1 MVWTLETSNGFE
13 SDKIK
18 YDIVPYTRGRGL
30 DLGCG
35 HKKVWP
41 HAIGVD
47 NGHHFGQAGADVIVE
62 TCEDLGLF
70 ADGSMDFV
78 FSSHLLEHIE
88 DYEAALKEWWRVIKI
103 GGYLVLYL
111 PHKDFYP
118 NIGQPGANPDHKHDF
133 VPADIMDC
141 MRYVDPYWE
150 LVQCQERNEGN
161 EYSFLMVIKKRD
173 ADDAPTGITLTARKD
188 GRMADGKTACVVR
201 YGGFGDMVQM
211 SSILPGLKRE
221 GYHVTVMT
229 TPMGQSPLI
238 ADPHIDAWIIQDNN
252 QVPNPELHAYWEVW
266 RKKFD
271 RWINLSEATE
281 ASAIAY
287 PGRSPYYWTD
297 RARRAY
303 FGRVNYLE
311 LIHEIAGIDDAPNI
325 VFYPT
330 PEEKK
335 WAEDQYRQF
344 GTRPVIVWS
353 LSGSSFHKAYPWT
366 DAVVARLM
374 LETDAVVVFVGDIA
388 CKILEQ
394 GWENEKRVLCTS
406 GEWSIRQT
414 LAFAQHAEVVV
425 GPETGVVNSVGF
437 NPRVHKVLLL
447 SHSSEYNLC
456 KDWLNYTAL
465 EPKGAPCYPCHKMHL
480 TRDSCVED
488 EETGAAL
495 CAARISPDD
504 VFAAILATPK

>member
-1 MVWTLETSNGFE
+1 MVWTPDGPQGFE
-13 SDKIK
+13 SDKVK
-18 YDIVPYTRGRGL
+18 HDIVPYTRGSGL

-35 HKKVWP
+35 HRKVWP

-47 NGHHFGQAGADVIVE
+47 NGHHFGQAGADVIVDS
-62 TCEDLGLF
+62 CEDLGLF

-88 DYEAALKEWWRVIKI
+88 DYKAALKEWWRVIKI

-133 VPADIMDC
+133 RPDDILDAMQDIG
-141 MRYVDPYWE
+141 DAE
-150 LVQCQERNEGN
+150 FLINEERNGGR
-161 EYSFLMVIKKRD
+161 EYSFLQVYRKL
-173 ADDAPTGITLTARKD
+173 DDGSGWIDRTIEPKPT
-188 GRMADGKTACVVR
+188 KTACVVR
-201 YGGFGDMVQM
+201 YGGFGDMLQM

-252 QVPNPELHAYWEVW
+252 QVPNPELHVYWEHW

-271 RWINLSEATE
+271 RWVNLSEATE

-297 RARRAY
+297 RARRSY

-330 PEEKK
+330 PEEKQ
-335 WAEDQYRQF
+335 WAEEQYRQF
-344 GTRPVIVWS
+344 GDRPVIVWS

-366 DAVVARLM
+366 DNVVARLM

-388 CKILEQ
+388 CQILEQ

-406 GEWSIRQT
+406 GKWSIRQT

-437 NPRVHKVLLL
+437 NAFVHKVILL

-456 KDWLNYTAL
+456 KGWVNYKAL
-465 EPKGAPCYPCHKMHL
+465 TPKDAPCYPCHKMHL
-480 TRDSCVED
+480 TKESCVED
-488 EETGAAL
+488 QETGAAL

-504 VFAAILATPK
+504 VFEAILTRSTKT